1 MSKII
6 AVANQKGGTGKTA
19 TTVNLSIGLAMQ
31 GKRVLVIDADPQGN
45 CTSSFGIN
53 AEQEYTLADIMI
65 DTINEEQD
73 KEKGIIHTEQ
83 GVDLITANLS
93 LASIELQIVSV
104 IGRETILRQYLEDKT
119 EMYDYIIIDCM
130 PFLGLVT
137 INVLSCADTVLIP
150 VQASYLPVKGLQE
163 LIKTI
168 YNVRKHLNGKLTIEG
183 ILITMYNKR
192 TTYGRETVELLKE
205 NYNGKIKIF
214 DCTIPRS
221 VKLEESTTA
230 CQSIYTYSK
239 NSPVAAAYKELAN
252 EIGGTA

>member
-1 MSKII
+1 MTKII

-19 TTVNLSIGLAMQ
+19 TSVNLGIGLAMQ
-31 GKRVLVIDADPQGN
+31 GKNVLVIDADPQGN

-65 DTINEEQD
+65 DTVNEEQD
-73 KEKGIIHTEQ
+73 TSKGIIHTDK
-83 GVDLITANLS
+83 GVDLIPADLS

-104 IGRETILRQYLEDKT
+104 MGRETLLRRYISGIKDN
-119 EMYDYIIIDCM
+119 YDYIIIDCM
-130 PFLGLVT
+130 PFLRLVT
-137 INVLSCADTVLIP
+137 INVLSCTDTVLIP

-168 YNVRKHLNGKLTIEG
+168 YNVKKHLNKALDIEG

-192 TTYGRETVELLKE
+192 TTYGKETVELLRE
-205 NYNGKIKIF
+205 SYGDRIRIF
-214 DCTIPRS
+214 DCMIPRS

-230 CQSIYTYSK
+230 CESIYKYSK
-239 NSPVAAAYKELAN
+239 NSPVTAAYKELVN